1 MTYRLDKTKI
11 SSGSFEDSAKES
23 LSFIESTSATE
34 RLQMLEFL
42 RAQTYVA
49 IYHTNTSFN
58 YLRLTRLSIRVPHR
72 REELF

>member
-42 RAQTYVA
+42 RAQTY
-49 IYHTNTSFN
+49 SEPSP
-58 YLRLTRLSIRVPHR
+58 RLQRIIEVVVRTKG
-72 REELF
+72 